1 MQAIGSLDELA
12 KELRRFADER
22 DWQRFHGPK
31 NLAAALSVE
40 AAELLE
46 IFQWLEPSEA
56 ADIMRGEQATAVRH
70 ELADVLNYLV
80 RLADVLGVDLLV
92 AAREKIELNALKYPA
107 ERARG
112 RADKYHA
119 YEDD

>member
-46 IFQWLEPSEA
+46 IFQWLEPNEA
-56 ADIMRGEQATAVRH
+56 ADIMRGAQATAVRH
-70 ELADVLNYLV
+70 ELADVFNYLV